1 MEGRPPSFDEDDE
14 LDFDFGASRERHP
27 ETGDL
32 PLPPRPRTPAGPYE
46 GEELPS
52 EEYPS
57 APEDDPFAA
66 ESEPEPTSRRRRE
79 RTTRGGAGLGGLIG
93 TLLGRGRGGDRG
105 RDRARDRAGEG
116 ATPSG
121 LEPDT
126 GERRLRDDPFT
137 PAEVSVP
144 SERRRH
150 RRDLPAKVRR
160 RQVIAVGVIA
170 ALVLGGGV
178 LLFASGGGDDADE
191 PLALKRLIGQ
201 TVITRLAEETPD
213 QQLLERAR
221 RGQIGGVIVTPRG
234 GQANEQ
240 LLQQGLAQLQQAAA
254 DGDNPPLLVM
264 IDQEGGDISRLPG
277 PPDASAPELGQDED
291 PEAARLEG
299 EETGQY
305 LRGIGI
311 DVDLAPVLD
320 VELPQTADTIAS
332 RTFGEDAALV
342 ADLGTAFIEGMQSQR
357 VAATAKHFPGL
368 GPATINTDFSPVTV
382 VATDAEFQAALEPFS
397 AAVAS
402 GVQLVM
408 ISSAAYPS
416 LAGDPPGQ
424 GRVTPAVFAPEI
436 VEGMLRDQLGFTG
449 VIVTD
454 DLEAIGVTEL
464 TEGDEAGIR
473 ALTAGVDLLLYARS
487 QRGSVR
493 GFNAVVRSAK
503 RGNLSR
509 ERLQQSYDRITGLKT
524 ALREETTE

>member
-1 MEGRPPSFDEDDE
+1 MEGRPPSFDDDDE

-27 ETGDL
+27 ETGEQ
-32 PLPPRPRTPAGPYE
+32 PLPRARTPAGPYE

-66 ESEPEPTSRRRRE
+66 EPEPAERRRE
-79 RTTRGGAGLGGLIG
+79 RPARGGAGLGGLID
-93 TLLGRGRGGDRG
+93 TLLGRGGRRGG
-105 RDRARDRAGEG
+105 RDRARRRSREPA
-116 ATPSG
+116 APSA
-121 LEPDT
+121 PDTDT
-126 GERRLRDDPFT
+126 GERRLRDDPYT
-137 PAEVSVP
+137 PAEVPVP
-144 SERRRH
+144 GERRRH

-160 RQVIAVGVIA
+160 RQAIAIGLVA

-178 LLFASGGGDDADE
+178 LLFASGGGDDEEE

-213 QQLLERAR
+213 RQLLDRAR

-254 DGDNPPLLVM
+254 DGGNPPLLVM
-264 IDQEGGDISRLPG
+264 VDQEGGDISRLPG
-277 PPDASAPELGQDED
+277 PPDSSAPELGQDGD
-291 PEAARLEG
+291 PEPARLEG

-342 ADLGTAFIEGMQSQR
+342 ADLGSAFIEGMQSQR

-397 AAVAS
+397 SAVAS

-408 ISSAAYPS
+408 MSSAAYPS

-424 GRVTPAVFAPEI
+424 GRVTPAVFAPQI
-436 VEGMLRDQLGFTG
+436 IQGMLRDQLGFTG
-449 VIVTD
+449 VVITD

-493 GFNAVVRSAK
+493 GFNAVVRAAK

-524 ALREETTE
+524 ALREDASE